1 MIDSA
6 SCLRMMRETICRRT
20 LQKATEVP
28 KEPQLE
34 GNSLDTEIEYFAG
47 QFPPPHVNILPR
59 VNIAPPHAAARRG
72 AAGQTRASNKPLFA
86 EIVRTANSRK

>member
-1 MIDSA
+1 
-6 SCLRMMRETICRRT
+6 MRETICRRT

-28 KEPQLE
+28 KESQLE

-47 QFPPPHVNILPR
+47 QFPPPRVNILPR

-72 AAGQTRASNKPLFA
+72 GGPDNGI
-86 EIVRTANSRK
+86 E